1 VEQTDGV
8 GKSGKQVNG
17 STALGCAQ
25 PGRSWSICPLTMPVP
40 TVATRDRRYDAG
52 MYNDFDKSCFP
63 EPRKKKDYRTPF
75 AIDRDRIIHS
85 RAFRRLQA
93 KTQVFSTGE
102 YDFYRTR
109 LTHSVEVGQIGRSIC
124 KFLAHS
130 FVGMPEVDLD
140 LVEAACLSHDLGNP
154 PFGHSGERTL
164 HGCMQNYGGFEGNAQ
179 TMRLLTKRIFTEQH
193 VRTGIKP
200 TRALMDAVCKY
211 KGFWNPGMQ
220 NHFLY
225 EDQHECTEFIHAGLQ
240 VTEQSIECQ
249 IMDWSD
255 DIANG
260 YADIND
266 GVKARLIDVAALE
279 RWASSQTLNPQDSAD
294 VTKVIESIKK
304 DDTEKFRAL
313 GIGECI
319 QGTSVVE
326 RNGPLASQ
334 TQRHCYGIAVKP
346 EIQKRC
352 KLMKNIAKG
361 IVIQSALVQQ
371 LEMKTQRMM
380 KDLFT
385 LLLDNYIGNNPKSLL
400 PHEAHLEVT
409 SASDERGKA
418 RFICDHLSGMSDD
431 FAVRTYRRL
440 YDPLFGSIGDFI

>member
-1 VEQTDGV
+1 
-8 GKSGKQVNG
+8 
-17 STALGCAQ
+17 
-25 PGRSWSICPLTMPVP
+25 
-40 TVATRDRRYDAG
+40 
-52 MYNDFDKSCFP
+52 MYNDFDKDCFP
-63 EPRKKKDYRTPF
+63 SSRGTNDYRTPF

-124 KFLAHS
+124 AYLADRFPNEHLLNS
-130 FVGMPEVDLD
+130 DLI
-140 LVEAACLSHDLGNP
+140 EAACLSHDLGNP

-164 HGCMQNYGGFEGNAQ
+164 HQCMTKFGGFEGNAQ
-179 TMRLLTKRIFTEQH
+179 TMRLITKRMFTESTG
-193 VRTGIKP
+193 RTGIKP

-211 KGFWNPGMQ
+211 KVLWNPALS

-225 EDQHECTEFIHAGLQ
+225 EDQEECTQFIHGGPTLE
-240 VTEQSIECQ
+240 VQSVECQ
-249 IMDWSD
+249 VMDWAD

-266 GVKARLIDVAALE
+266 GVKAKLIDVPSLE
-279 RWASSQTLNPQDSAD
+279 QWASTESLDAEEDEDVSSVIDS
-294 VTKVIESIKK
+294 VRLR
-304 DDTEKFRAL
+304 DTEKFRAR

-319 QGTSVVE
+319 RATSMVM
-326 RNGPLASQ
+326 RSNGLSHL
-334 TQRHCYGIAVKP
+334 TQRYATGL
-346 EIQKRC
+346 EIDPRVVKRC
-352 KLMKNIAKG
+352 KVMKKIAKG

-371 LEMKTQRMM
+371 LEMKTHRMM
-380 KDLFT
+380 EDLFT
-385 LLLDNYIGNNPKSLL
+385 LLLTNYQEKSPKALL
-400 PHEAHLEVT
+400 PHEAHVEVM
-409 SASDERGKA
+409 SADDDKGKA

-440 YDPLFGSIGDFI
+440 FDPLFGSIGDFI

>member
-1 VEQTDGV
+1 
-8 GKSGKQVNG
+8 
-17 STALGCAQ
+17 
-25 PGRSWSICPLTMPVP
+25 
-40 TVATRDRRYDAG
+40 
-52 MYNDFDKSCFP
+52 MYNDFDKGCFP
-63 EPRKKKDYRTPF
+63 SARGTMDYRTPF
-75 AIDRDRIIHS
+75 AVDRDRVIHS

-124 KFLAHS
+124 TFLAHS
-130 FVGMPEVDLD
+130 FPDAPKIDID

-164 HGCMQNYGGFEGNAQ
+164 HSCMEGYGGFEGNAQ
-179 TMRLLTKRIFTEQH
+179 TMRILTSRIFTEQNGQ
-193 VRTGIKP
+193 RTGLKP

-211 KGFWNPGMQ
+211 KDFWKPEMQ

-225 EDQHECTEFIHAGLQ
+225 EDQRDCTEFIHNGLD

-266 GVKARLIDVAALE
+266 GVKARLINVPSLEQWAGSASLDSEDGAVVARL
-279 RWASSQTLNPQDSAD
+279 
-294 VTKVIESIKK
+294 IESIRKG
-304 DDTEKFRAL
+304 DTERFRAR

-319 QGTSVVE
+319 QATSIVA
-326 RNGPLASQ
+326 RNGPLVAQ
-334 TQRHCYGIAVKP
+334 TERHRYGIEVKA
-346 EIQKRC
+346 EIRKRC
-352 KLMKNIAKG
+352 KLMKSIAKG
-361 IVIQSALVQQ
+361 IVIRSALVQQ
-371 LEMKTQRMM
+371 LEMKTHRMM
-380 KDLFT
+380 KDLFA
-385 LLLDNYIGNNPKSLL
+385 LLLENYKSKSPNSLL
-400 PHEAHLEVT
+400 PHEAHVEVI
-409 SASDERGKA
+409 SVAGESEKA
-418 RFICDHLSGMSDD
+418 RFICDHLAGMSDD

-440 YDPLFGSIGDFI
+440 FDPLFGSIGDFI

>member
-1 VEQTDGV
+1 MIAD
-8 GKSGKQVNG
+8 
-17 STALGCAQ
+17 
-25 PGRSWSICPLTMPVP
+25 
-40 TVATRDRRYDAG
+40 
-52 MYNDFDKSCFP
+52 MYNDFDKACFP
-63 EPRKKKDYRTPF
+63 RSRETKDYRSPF
-75 AIDRDRIIHS
+75 AVDRDRVIHC

-124 KFLAHS
+124 TFLAHK
-130 FVGMPEVDLD
+130 FPDNPKIDLD

-164 HGCMQNYGGFEGNAQ
+164 HSCMEAYGGFEGNAQ
-179 TMRLLTKRIFTEQH
+179 TMRLLTKRIFTDQQG
-193 VRTGIKP
+193 RTGIKP

-211 KGFWNPGMQ
+211 KEFWKLGMQ

-225 EDQHECTEFIHAGLQ
+225 EDQSDCTQFIHRGLN

-255 DIANG
+255 DVANG

-266 GVKARLIDVAALE
+266 GVKARLINVPVLE
-279 RWASSQTLNPQDSAD
+279 QWAGSEHLDSDDSAD
-294 VTKVIESIKK
+294 VNKLIESIKK
-304 DDTEKFRAL
+304 DDTERFRAL

-319 QGTSVVE
+319 QATSIVT
-326 RNGPLASQ
+326 RSGPLARFTSRYSQ
-334 TQRHCYGIAVKP
+334 GIQVHP
-346 EIQKRC
+346 EIKKRC
-352 KLMKNIAKG
+352 KLMKRIAKG

-371 LEMKTQRMM
+371 LEMKTHRML

-385 LLLDNYIGNNPKSLL
+385 LLIDNYKGNAPKSLL
-400 PHEAHLEVT
+400 PHEAHIEVIT
-409 SASDERGKA
+409 AADELGKA
-418 RFICDHLSGMSDD
+418 RYICDHLSGMSDD

-440 YDPLFGSIGDFI
+440 FDPLFGSIGDLI

>member
-1 VEQTDGV
+1 
-8 GKSGKQVNG
+8 
-17 STALGCAQ
+17 
-25 PGRSWSICPLTMPVP
+25 
-40 TVATRDRRYDAG
+40 
-52 MYNDFDKSCFP
+52 MYNPFDKDCFP
-63 EPRKKKDYRTPF
+63 EPRGTNDYRSAF
-75 AIDRDRIIHS
+75 AVDRDRIIHS

-124 KFLAHS
+124 AFLTHS
-130 FVGMPEVDLD
+130 FTNVPEVDLD
-140 LVEAACLSHDLGNP
+140 LVEAACLAHDLGNP

-164 HGCMQNYGGFEGNAQ
+164 HSCMEKYGGFEGNAQ

-200 TRALMDAVCKY
+200 TRALIDAVCKY
-211 KGFWNPGMQ
+211 KQFWKLGMQ

-225 EDQHECTEFIHAGLQ
+225 EDQHDCTEFIHNGLQ

-249 IMDWSD
+249 VMDWSD

-266 GVKARLIDVAALE
+266 GVKARLIDVPALE
-279 RWASSQTLNPQDSAD
+279 RWASSQTLDAQDSAD
-294 VTKVIESIKK
+294 VNKVIESIKM
-304 DDTEKFRAL
+304 DDTEKFRAR

-319 QGTSVVE
+319 KATSVVP
-326 RNGPLASQ
+326 RNGPLAPL
-334 TQRHCYGIAVKP
+334 TQRYSHGIEVKP
-346 EIQKRC
+346 EIAKRC
-352 KLMKNIAKG
+352 KLMKSIAKG

-371 LEMKTQRMM
+371 LEMKTHRMM

-385 LLLDNYIGNNPKSLL
+385 LLLDNYSSKAPKSLL
-400 PHEAHLEVT
+400 PHEAHIEVI
-409 SASDERGKA
+409 SAADELGKA

-440 YDPLFGSIGDFI
+440 FDPLFGSIGDFI

>member
-1 VEQTDGV
+1 
-8 GKSGKQVNG
+8 
-17 STALGCAQ
+17 
-25 PGRSWSICPLTMPVP
+25 
-40 TVATRDRRYDAG
+40 

-63 EPRKKKDYRTPF
+63 GPRATNDYRTPF
-75 AIDRDRIIHS
+75 AVDRDRVIHS

-93 KTQVFSTGE
+93 KTQVFSSGE

-124 KFLAHS
+124 SFLAYS
-130 FVGMPEVDLD
+130 FPDAPKVDPD
-140 LVEAACLSHDLGNP
+140 LIEAACLSHDIGNP

-164 HGCMQNYGGFEGNAQ
+164 HSCMEKYGGFEGNAQ
-179 TMRLLTKRIFTEQH
+179 TMRILTKRIFTEQSG
-193 VRTGIKP
+193 RTGIKP

-211 KGFWNPGMQ
+211 KTFWEPGMQ

-225 EDQHECTEFIHAGLQ
+225 EDQSDCMEFIHHGLSI
-240 VTEQSIECQ
+240 TEQSIECQ

-260 YADIND
+260 HADIND
-266 GVKARLIDVAALE
+266 GVKARLINVSALE
-279 RWASSQTLNPQDSAD
+279 QWASSESLDSQDRVD
-294 VTKVIESIKK
+294 VLRVIESIKK
-304 DDTEKFRAL
+304 GDTERFRAR

-319 QGTSVVE
+319 QATSIVP
-326 RNGPLASQ
+326 RTGLLASQ
-334 TQRHCYGIAVKP
+334 TQRYSYGI
-346 EIQKRC
+346 EIQPEMKKRC
-352 KLMKNIAKG
+352 KLMKRIAKG

-371 LEMKTQRMM
+371 LEMKTHRMM

-385 LLLDNYIGNNPKSLL
+385 LLLDNYMSQSPKSLL
-400 PHEAHLEVT
+400 PREAHLEVN
-409 SASDERGKA
+409 SALGEPEKA

-440 YDPLFGSIGDFI
+440 FDPLFGSIGDLI